1 MRKTEILR
9 QSADSLNETRLERL
23 AGQMETLRQTEHQ
36 NAQALAATLEPLA
49 QAMAALTDE
58 TRQTLTEID
67 SKSMEQRGGRS
78 EESSRQ
84 PEPSRSTNGVEAL
97 RFGSPNRRGDCS
109 AHTYIG
115 SEKMNAVQ
123 ILTAPGGPYALS
135 APLQDMICLT
145 GDGTLYVS
153 ASHEKDH
160 HVLSFIERLTRHA
173 HPFRV
178 EKVSLTQIKQLYDT
192 AQTGAAPMLRT
203 ASSEGSTHR
212 QTEVVRLIREAVEKG
227 ASDVHFIVDPR
238 ICAVRF

>member
-58 TRQTLTEID
+58 TRQTLTEIE
-67 SKSMEQRGGRS
+67 SMEQRGGRS

-97 RFGSPNRRGDCS
+97 RFGSPDRRGDCS

-115 SEKMNAVQ
+115 SEK
-123 ILTAPGGPYALS
+123 
-135 APLQDMICLT
+135 
-145 GDGTLYVS
+145 
-153 ASHEKDH
+153 
-160 HVLSFIERLTRHA
+160 
-173 HPFRV
+173 
-178 EKVSLTQIKQLYDT
+178 
-192 AQTGAAPMLRT
+192 
-203 ASSEGSTHR
+203 
-212 QTEVVRLIREAVEKG
+212 
-227 ASDVHFIVDPR
+227 
-238 ICAVRF
+238 